1 MLTRKT
7 CSPPLL
13 IAVSAFVLCSSLA
26 LPATAAPRGGNN
38 DQHFMT
44 EAIQGDLAEV
54 KMGKLAQEKGQADSV
69 KQFGKMLE
77 EDHSE
82 HLQKAQQIAEKNGL
96 KAPSEPNAMQQRA
109 YQKLSALPAGQF
121 DAAFARDMVR
131 DHEKDVSKFRKEAN
145 SRSDLAD
152 FAKQTVPVLEKHL
165 QAAEALT
172 SKR

>member
-1 MLTRKT
+1 
-7 CSPPLL
+7 
-13 IAVSAFVLCSSLA
+13 
-26 LPATAAPRGGNN
+26 
-38 DQHFMT
+38 
-44 EAIQGDLAEV
+44 
-54 KMGKLAQEKGQADSV
+54 
-69 KQFGKMLE
+69 MLE

-109 YQKLSALPAGQF
+109 YQKLSALPAGKF